1 LDKIESLQKRPDIML
16 QLRPRCQDK
25 TVTPH
30 TDPFPDGC
38 FYWLF
43 LTSRGVEPVRG
54 GIAWGLAKPPIASD
68 LRRTGGQVKSIY

>member
-16 QLRPRCQDK
+16 QIRPRCQDK

-38 FYWLF
+38 FYWVFLF
-43 LTSRGVEPVRG
+43 SRGVEPVRD